1 VSEETKT
8 TVRITLDGTEVDAAE
23 GELVIAA
30 AERHGT
36 FIPRFCWHPRMNPVG
51 MCRMCLVEI
60 DTGRGPALQPSC
72 MIPVSEGM
80 SVTTDSDATKKAQEG
95 VLEFLLANHPL
106 DCPVCDRG
114 GECPLQDQAYS
125 HGPGESRFIEEKVH
139 FEKPI
144 ALSPLVDMDRER
156 CILCDR
162 CTRFSRDVAGDALIH
177 FQDRGAQTQ
186 VNTFPDHPFA
196 SYFSGNTVQ
205 ICPVG
210 ALLSRP
216 YRFQARPW
224 DLDQVESTCTTCS
237 VGCRVAVQSSR
248 NQVVRYQGV
257 DVDAVN
263 WGWLCDRGRYD
274 FQSLHHEDR
283 LGAPLVREGD
293 AQVPASW
300 ADALRRA
307 GDALRAALDNSGPT
321 GIGVVGGARLTH
333 ESAYAWAKLAKGVIG
348 TDNVDCQL
356 GDGLPAEAVLGLPR
370 ATIDQACA
378 PGGTVLVLGVD
389 LKEELPVL
397 YLRLRHAV
405 LEDGVTLVELVP
417 GATGASELA
426 AHSLVHAP
434 GAVADVAAQ
443 LVAEQP
449 KEVGGL
455 AADVLAAAGQAL
467 RRGPVTVV
475 LGRGNVAER
484 ADLVGTAA
492 VRLLEELGDV
502 RFLSGLR
509 RGNVHGALDAGL
521 APGILPGRV
530 ALDEGRA
537 ALHDHW
543 STVPAG
549 RGLDTHGILTAAADG
564 KLDVLV
570 LLGADPLGDFPDHD
584 LARRALA
591 GARTVIAVD
600 TFPTASVRQAD
611 VVLPAAGYAET
622 DGTTTNLEGRISR
635 LSQKVTPPGTARADW
650 IIAAE
655 LAYRLGDD
663 LRLESLDDIFTELAA
678 VAPSHAG
685 LTLEHVGIDGVVVPL
700 GRADGS
706 DDDARTAAEPQGIH
720 TAGGTDEPDPGI
732 DPEAAAA
739 VVAIEGTDD
748 AGDIGETEEYEVPPE
763 DVLIFSAREALRKKD
778 FSQFTAEEIA
788 EARRIIDKMDW
799 KLGRRL
805 TRRRQRA
812 LRGDSIDYRSTLRD
826 SLKQGG
832 IPIEFRMRRRK
843 EKMRPL
849 VLICDISG
857 SMDRYSRLLLQ
868 FVHALESGLDSVEVF
883 VFGTRLTRITRELRK
898 RDVDQAI
905 TDVVNAVDDW
915 SGGTRIGEAIK
926 DFNYTWSRRVL
937 RSNATVVMISDG
949 WDRGDPYLLGQEM
962 ARLQRSCRRLIWL
975 NPLLG
980 APGYQPLTQGIR
992 AALPY
997 VDYFLPIHN
1006 LKSLD
1011 ALAQLLSAVDD
1022 QPPLRRQQGAEAF
1035 RH

>member
-8 TVRITLDGTEVDAAE
+8 SVRITLDGNEVDAAE

-36 FIPRFCWHPRMNPVG
+36 YIPRFCWHPRMNPVG

-80 SVTTDSDATKKAQEG
+80 VVSTDSDASKKAQEG

-162 CTRFSRDVAGDALIH
+162 CTRFSKEVAGDTLIH

-248 NQVVRYQGV
+248 NEVVRYQGV

-263 WGWLCDRGRYD
+263 WGWLCDRGRFD
-274 FQSLHHEDR
+274 FQALHHEDR
-283 LGAPLVREGD
+283 LGSPLVRDGD
-293 AQVPASW
+293 AQVPAPWSE
-300 ADALRRA
+300 ALRRA
-307 GDALRAALDNSGPT
+307 GDAIKGALETTGPA
-321 GIGVVGGARLTH
+321 GIGVVGGARLTN

-378 PGGTVLVLGVD
+378 PGGSVLVLGVD

-405 LEDGVTLVELVP
+405 REDGATLVELVP
-417 GATGASELA
+417 GGTGTSELA

-443 LVAEQP
+443 LVADQP
-449 KEVGGL
+449 ADAGGL
-455 AADVLAAAGQAL
+455 GADVIAAAAEAL

-475 LGRGNVAER
+475 LGRGNVADR

-492 VRLLEELGDV
+492 VRLLEGLRDV

-521 APGILPGRV
+521 APGILPGRIS
-530 ALDEGRA
+530 LDDGRA

-543 STVPAG
+543 STVPAA
-549 RGLDTHGILTAAADG
+549 RGLDTHGILAAAADG

-570 LLGADPLGDFPDHD
+570 LLGADPLGDFPDHE

-600 TFPTASVRQAD
+600 TFPNASVRQAD
-611 VVLPAAGYAET
+611 VVLPAAAYAET

-650 IIAAE
+650 VIAAE

-685 LTLEHVGIDGVVVPL
+685 LTLDHVGVDGVVVPL
-700 GRADGS
+700 ATPG
-706 DDDARTAAEPQGIH
+706 DDAEARTAAEPQGIQ
-720 TAGGTDEPDPGI
+720 TAGGTDEPDAGV
-732 DPEAAAA
+732 DADAAAA
-739 VVAIEGTDD
+739 GVDREAADTPEGTGM
-748 AGDIGETEEYEVPPE
+748 AEVEATE
-763 DVLIFSAREALRKKD
+763 AQA
-778 FSQFTAEEIA
+778 AA
-788 EARRIIDKMDW
+788 EAEAVAEP
-799 KLGRRL
+799 
-805 TRRRQRA
+805 QPA
-812 LRGDSIDYRSTLRD
+812 A
-826 SLKQGG
+826 
-832 IPIEFRMRRRK
+832 P
-843 EKMRPL
+843 
-849 VLICDISG
+849 
-857 SMDRYSRLLLQ
+857 
-868 FVHALESGLDSVEVF
+868 AASVP
-883 VFGTRLTRITRELRK
+883 
-898 RDVDQAI
+898 
-905 TDVVNAVDDW
+905 AV
-915 SGGTRIGEAIK
+915 
-926 DFNYTWSRRVL
+926 
-937 RSNATVVMISDG
+937 
-949 WDRGDPYLLGQEM
+949 
-962 ARLQRSCRRLIWL
+962 
-975 NPLLG
+975 
-980 APGYQPLTQGIR
+980 
-992 AALPY
+992 
-997 VDYFLPIHN
+997 
-1006 LKSLD
+1006 
-1011 ALAQLLSAVDD
+1011 
-1022 QPPLRRQQGAEAF
+1022 PPLRYQPAPVAVPAIGGYQLRLVTGRKLYDAAVGTQASRHLAGLAPAGELRLHPHDFDRLGIDAGAAVTVSNRENGRGSLTVPARPSAGVPKGAAVLAF
-1035 RH
+1035 HQPGTHAGELIDAGAVVTDVRVEVAR